1 MIDKIKKV
9 VNIYKQKIKELE
21 NENTKLRNA
30 LQFYASED
38 SWLGWHRDVDMI
50 KNDTEPAKA
59 SDGFDIMLGGKMARQ
74 TLKDL
79 DKNRSS

>member
-21 NENTKLRNA
+21 NENKKLRNA

-38 SWLGWHRDVDMI
+38 NWLGWHRDVDMI

-59 SDGFDIMLGGKMARQ
+59 YDGFDIMLGGKMARQ
-74 TLKDL
+74 TLRDL